1 MFSNFQIAK
10 DQLAAAR
17 DVFTRP
23 AASNEQWMH
32 TLQDAGEF
40 LSMVAPP
47 IKDPSKGTVRYIT
60 NPNASIAAQAHR
72 HVVEAQQLGLRGL
85 TADAVQQLDKA
96 LSVLADAV

>member
-17 DVFTRP
+17 DAFTRP

-40 LSMVAPP
+40 LSRVAQP
-47 IKDPSKGTVRYIT
+47 I
-60 NPNASIAAQAHR
+60 NL
-72 HVVEAQQLGLRGL
+72 E
-85 TADAVQQLDKA
+85 TAVNR
-96 LSVLADAV
+96 